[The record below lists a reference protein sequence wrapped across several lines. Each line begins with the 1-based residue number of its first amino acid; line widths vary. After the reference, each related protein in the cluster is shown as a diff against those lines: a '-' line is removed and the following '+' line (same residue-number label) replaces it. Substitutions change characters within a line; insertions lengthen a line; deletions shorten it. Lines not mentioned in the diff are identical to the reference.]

1 MAANE
6 LLSGSE
12 IGRCPHRVALDR
24 GGPQLRSDVEID
36 ETYQRRIREAERV
49 AEGIRETIR
58 SHYPNAVS
66 VSSYSETRDALAT
79 GAEVIVGPRLPDDS
93 VNGRRAHADILVRT
107 GRSESGFRYSP
118 VLIRNIEL
126 TDAATTRRIRQ
137 GALHALRPSESSW
150 IEGTTTRRSDPVV
163 RTGLALCHAYRTL
176 ESLGLAE
183 TERVGGVID
192 RNGTLWWLELETENV
207 HWNLDAYDDAFRE
220 RRDVLRAQEV
230 WSKHGGDYP
239 TTPFWHREC
248 DNCPYS
254 NACHET
260 LTSSEDVS
268 LVRFTK
274 FSEQLILRESG
285 ITTWRQLAQL
295 DPARAAAVYNSVL
308 SATAPHETVDYLGKQ
323 LSQLPDLIYKA
334 RAMWRGGPLRRVA
347 AEQMR
352 CETADVEVDVDM
364 ESYNDHTYLWGA
376 TVRTRTPIDGVVD
389 GYYSF
394 VEWGELTT
402 HAESRIFAE
411 FWSWFN
417 GLHQECNERGLT
429 FAAYC
434 FYEQAENGAMRRA
447 VNLHPEATPP
457 WDEISNF
464 LASPK
469 WIDLHNVAKE
479 YIQTEGP
486 LGLKVLAP
494 YAGFHW
500 RDEAPGGEASMVWYE
515 TATAGVDNSA
525 SASRQRIL
533 DYNEDDCHATRYL
546 RDWINSAAKDLPSR
560 DEFPPQQ

>member
-12 IGRCPHRVALDR
+12 IGRCPHRVALER
-24 GGPQLRSDVEID
+24 GGPQVRNEVEID

-58 SHYPNAVS
+58 SHYPGAVT
-66 VSSYSETRDALAT
+66 VTSYAETREALAT
-79 GAEVIVGPRLPDDS
+79 GAEVIVAPRLPDDTA
-93 VNGRRAHADILVRT
+93 NGRRAHADLLVRT
-107 GRSESGFRYSP
+107 GRGESGFRYAP
-118 VLIRNIEL
+118 ILIRNIEL
-126 TDAATTRRIRQ
+126 TDAATTRRIRR
-137 GALHALRPSESSW
+137 GALSALRPVESEW
-150 IEGTTTRRSDPVV
+150 VEGTTTRRSDTVV
-163 RTGLALCHAYRTL
+163 RSGLALCHAYRTL
-176 ESLGLAE
+176 ESLGLAD
-183 TERVGGVID
+183 TERVGGIID
-192 RNGTLWWLELETENV
+192 RNGALWWLELDTENV
-207 HWNLDAYDDAFRE
+207 NWNLTAYDDAFRE
-220 RRDVLRAQEV
+220 RRGVIEAQQA
-230 WSKHGGDYP
+230 WASSGGEYP

-248 DNCPYS
+248 DNCLFS
-254 NACHET
+254 KSCHEI
-260 LTSSEDVS
+260 LAKSEDVS

-295 DPARAAAVYNSVL
+295 DATRAAAVYNSVL
-308 SATAPHETVDYLGKQ
+308 SATAPHEIVDYLGKQ
-323 LSQLPDLIYKA
+323 FSQLPDLIYKA
-334 RAMWRGGPLRRVA
+334 RAMWRGGPLRRVS
-347 AEQMR
+347 AEPMN
-352 CETADVEVDVDM
+352 CHTADVEVDVDM

-376 TVRTRTPIDGVVD
+376 TVRTRTTLEGVVD

-402 HAESRIFAE
+402 EAESRIFAE
-411 FWSWFN
+411 FWSWFD

-447 VNLHPEATPP
+447 VTLHPEATPP
-457 WDEISNF
+457 WDEVSNF
-464 LASPK
+464 LSSPK
-469 WIDLHNVAKE
+469 WVDLHNVAKE

-515 TATAGVDNSA
+515 TAIA
-525 SASRQRIL
+525 SNDAESLASRTRIL
-533 DYNEDDCHATRYL
+533 EYNEDDCHATRYL
-546 RDWINSAAKDLPSR
+546 RDWINADAKQLPSR
-560 DEFPPQQ
+560 DELPG